1 MIRTTS
7 QLISLHAKLEE
18 EAAKQLR
25 ALAQRNPEK
34 AEALNRLADENIQHR
49 DTVARV
55 YREGVTDAFEVG
67 YLSSPLNEGEYTID
81 ELEGPLNEAVGA
93 ALQNED
99 TVIRFCL
106 DASRDANQL
115 IPNLPQTL
123 SRLAKRKERRRALL
137 ESLG

>member
-1 MIRTTS
+1 VIRTTS
-7 QLISLHAKLEE
+7 QLISLLAKLEE
-18 EAAKQLR
+18 ESAEQLR

-49 DTVARV
+49 DTVTRV

-67 YLSSPLNEGEYTID
+67 YISNPLNESDYAID
-81 ELEGPLNEAVGA
+81 ELEGPLNEAIRA
-93 ALQNED
+93 AIRNED

-106 DASRDANQL
+106 DASRDANLL
-115 IPNLPQTL
+115 IPSLPQTF

-137 ESLG
+137 ESLV

>member
-1 MIRTTS
+1 MIKTTS

-18 EAAKQLR
+18 ETAKKLR
-25 ALAQRNPEK
+25 ALAQRHPGA
-34 AEALNRLADENIQHR
+34 AEALNKLADENMQHR

-67 YLSSPLNEGEYTID
+67 YLSKPLNEGDYAIN
-81 ELEGPLNEAVGA
+81 ELEGPLKEAIRVA
-93 ALQNED
+93 ILNED

-115 IPNLPQTL
+115 IPSLPQTL
-123 SRLAKRKERRRALL
+123 SRLAKRKEKRRALL
-137 ESLG
+137 ESLV